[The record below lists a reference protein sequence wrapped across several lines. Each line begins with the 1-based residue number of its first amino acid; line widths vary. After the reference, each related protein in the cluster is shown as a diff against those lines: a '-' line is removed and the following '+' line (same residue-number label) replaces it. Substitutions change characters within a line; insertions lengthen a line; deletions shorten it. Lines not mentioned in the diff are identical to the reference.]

1 MFRLGFGFALL
12 AMSLSA
18 IAEGLI
24 VEGVPAEDAPVDAWK
39 ILEKSAFAARELNYE
54 GQFSYING
62 EQRRTVEIK
71 HMNYGGRE
79 VARNIVLDDNQR
91 EVYSQGN
98 NIVIF
103 QPTTTNVIIKKRH
116 GQNLFPAM
124 LPTNLSVIKANYSAR
139 LAGTEYV
146 AEREAQVVEL
156 MPADVYR
163 YSYKVWAD
171 VKFGLILKM
180 ALLNA
185 SNKTL
190 EQIYFN
196 KLSML
201 NTHNNLNWF
210 QPKIDMSKSYVTE
223 TDAPITRVAN
233 DWIVTTDLPAGYRKV
248 DHIQRVVRGK
258 ETMVD
263 QLIFSDGIASVSLFI
278 EPLAKGQ
285 RPKKGHMLMGSTNM
299 CANVVDGHQ
308 IIVVGEVP
316 EKTVESI
323 AKAVS
328 FKNK

>member
-1 MFRLGFGFALL
+1 MLL
-12 AMSLSA
+12 IANLNA
-18 IAEGLI
+18 IAE
-24 VEGVPAEDAPVDAWK
+24 EDSATDISPDAWQ

-62 EQRRTVEIK
+62 EQKRTVEIK

-79 VARNIVLDDNQR
+79 VARNIVLEDNQR

-103 QPTTTNVIIKKRH
+103 QPTNSNVIIKKRH

-124 LPTNLSVIKANYSAR
+124 LPTDLSIIKTSYTAR

-146 AEREAQVVEL
+146 AEREAQIVEL
-156 MPADVYR
+156 LPTDAYR
-163 YSYKVWAD
+163 YSYKVWTDA
-171 VKFGLILKM
+171 KFGLILKM
-180 ALLNA
+180 ALLNG

-201 NTHNNLNWF
+201 NSQNSLNWF
-210 QPKIDMSKSYVTE
+210 EPKIDMSKSYVTE
-223 TDAPITRVAN
+223 ADAPITRVAN

-248 DHIQRVVRGK
+248 DHIQRAVRGK

-328 FKNK
+328 FKIK